1 MADGTHRMNWLL
13 PCVICMLCCPLPLSA
28 QSAARTQRAL
38 LPADPSCALLDA
50 PADAGAVVTPG
61 GFLLVHP
68 RNAQLPARYSGCK
81 TLWIMDTEPAARRWS
96 TLWFR
101 EGRLQRAVLW
111 QRDAP
116 QDVDRVCDMP
126 GGTPPGATAAEP
138 CTGVEGNE
146 LMGLLLPSWPRAC
159 TVDTT
164 LAACAGAP
172 E

>member
-1 MADGTHRMNWLL
+1 MKWMLL
-13 PCVICMLCCPLPLSA
+13 CLLCYPLPLPA
-28 QSAARTQRAL
+28 QPAVGTERAL
-38 LPADPSCALLDA
+38 FPSDPSCAVLHA
-50 PADAGAVVTPG
+50 PPEAGAVVTPG

-68 RNAQLPARYSGCK
+68 RNARLPAHYSGCK
-81 TLWIMDTEPAARRWS
+81 TLWIMDTDPAPRRWS

-111 QRDAP
+111 QREAP
-116 QDVDRVCDMP
+116 QVVDRVCDMP

-138 CTGVEGNE
+138 CTGVEGNA
-146 LMGLLLPSWPRAC
+146 LMALFLPSWPRAC

-164 LAACAGAP
+164 LAACAGEP